1 MFECKKSYMF
11 LGEEWDRF
19 ELEYKTFWVW
29 TVDLNVSLALSS
41 KARLVFAVRWW
52 FGPKWKIKAWF

>member
-19 ELEYKTFWVW
+19 ELENKTFWVW
-29 TVDLNVSLALSS
+29 TVDLNVS
-41 KARLVFAVRWW
+41 
-52 FGPKWKIKAWF
+52 